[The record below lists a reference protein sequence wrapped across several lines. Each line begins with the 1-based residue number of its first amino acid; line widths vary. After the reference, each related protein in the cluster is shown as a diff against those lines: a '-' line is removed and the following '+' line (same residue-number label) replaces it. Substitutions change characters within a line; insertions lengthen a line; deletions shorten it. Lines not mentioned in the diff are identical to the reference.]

1 VTTPSADDARPAD
14 AGRASAPDQAGGNP
28 GTPGSPPAGETT
40 EPNAPQSTPD
50 TPDTSGTAGTQSPA
64 LDAEAAAEQA
74 RIAAAH
80 ADAAAAAH
88 ARGEAEVAAEE
99 AELAE
104 TAALAAAADAKLAAT
119 RAEATFADAPAP
131 APAAAASVAAAN
143 GAEPLLRLVDLG
155 KHFGPVRALT
165 GVDLDIPPGLVT
177 AVVGDN
183 GAGKSTLIKTIS
195 GIWQPDEGEI
205 IWKGRPVRLH
215 SPRDAAEL
223 GIATVYQDLA
233 LADNLDIVQNMFLGR
248 ELVKARVLD
257 ESAMEKAA
265 KSTLADLSVVTVR
278 SVRQAVGSLS
288 GGQRQ
293 AVAVARAVL
302 RLAELVILDEPTA
315 ALGVT
320 QTRVVLDLITRLKT
334 QGIAVIV
341 ISHNL
346 NDVFSVADRV
356 AVLRLGRVVSVGPK
370 ERYDAESVVDL
381 MTTGTSKRLA
391 AVPAESSSGSSS
403 EH

>member
-1 VTTPSADDARPAD
+1 MTTPSADDARPAD
-14 AGRASAPDQAGGNP
+14 DAGRASASGQ
-28 GTPGSPPAGETT
+28 TPPAGEGP
-40 EPNAPQSTPD
+40 EPNAPQSTAD
-50 TPDTSGTAGTQSPA
+50 IEGTPGHPGPA

-74 RIAAAH
+74 RLAAAH

-88 ARGEAEVAAEE
+88 AAGHAEAAAEE
-99 AELAE
+99 AELAV
-104 TAALAAAADAKLAAT
+104 TAADAAAADARLGAT
-119 RAEATFADAPAP
+119 RAETTFAEAGEATATASTATAP
-131 APAAAASVAAAN
+131 SVAAAN
-143 GAEPLLRLVDLG
+143 GAEPLLRLVGLG

-165 GVDLDIPPGLVT
+165 GVDLDIPDGQVT
-177 AVVGDN
+177 AIVGDN

-195 GIWQPDEGEI
+195 GIWAPDEGEV
-205 IWKGRPVRLH
+205 IWKGRPVHLH
-215 SPRDAAEL
+215 SPKDAAEL

-248 ELVKARVLD
+248 ELVKYRVLD

-278 SVRQAVGSLS
+278 SVRQPVGSLS

-302 RLAELVILDEPTA
+302 REAQLVVLDEPTA

-320 QTRVVLDLITRLKT
+320 QTRVVLDLIRRLKT

>member
-14 AGRASAPDQAGGNP
+14 DAGRASAPGQ
-28 GTPGSPPAGETT
+28 TPPTGEAP
-40 EPNAPQSTPD
+40 EPNAPQSTAD
-50 TPDTSGTAGTQSPA
+50 IEGTPGHPGPA

-74 RIAAAH
+74 RLTAAH

-88 ARGEAEVAAEE
+88 AAGHDEAAAEE
-99 AELAE
+99 AELAV
-104 TAALAAAADAKLAAT
+104 TAADAAAADARLGAT
-119 RAEATFADAPAP
+119 RAETTFAEAGEATAPAT
-131 APAAAASVAAAN
+131 ASTATASSVAEAN
-143 GAEPLLRLVDLG
+143 GAEPLLRLVGLG
-155 KHFGPVRALT
+155 KHFGPVRALI
-165 GVDLDIPPGLVT
+165 GVDLDIPDGQVT

-195 GIWQPDEGEI
+195 GIWEPDDGEI

-215 SPRDAAEL
+215 SPKDAAEL

-248 ELVKARVLD
+248 ELVRYRVLN

-265 KSTLADLSVVTVR
+265 KSTLSDLSVVTVR
-278 SVRQAVGSLS
+278 SVRQPVGSLS

-302 RLAELVILDEPTA
+302 REAQLVVLDEPTA

-320 QTRVVLDLITRLKT
+320 QTRVVLDLIRRLKT

-370 ERYDAESVVDL
+370 EQYDTESVVDL
-381 MTTGTSKRLA
+381 MTTGTSKRLG

>member
-1 VTTPSADDARPAD
+1 MTTPSADDARPAD
-14 AGRASAPDQAGGNP
+14 DAGRASAPGQTPPTGEAPEPNVPQSTADIE
-28 GTPGSPPAGETT
+28 GTPGHPG
-40 EPNAPQSTPD
+40 
-50 TPDTSGTAGTQSPA
+50 PA

-74 RIAAAH
+74 RLTAAH

-88 ARGEAEVAAEE
+88 AAGHDEAAAEE
-99 AELAE
+99 AELAV
-104 TAALAAAADAKLAAT
+104 TAADAAAADARLGAT
-119 RAEATFADAPAP
+119 RAETTFAEAGEATATAPAP
-131 APAAAASVAAAN
+131 TATASSVAEAN
-143 GAEPLLRLVDLG
+143 GAEPLLRMVGLG
-155 KHFGPVRALT
+155 KHFGPVRALI
-165 GVDLDIPPGLVT
+165 GVDLDIPDGQVT

-195 GIWQPDEGEI
+195 GIWEPDDGEI

-215 SPRDAAEL
+215 SPKDAAEL

-248 ELVKARVLD
+248 ELVRYRVLN

-265 KSTLADLSVVTVR
+265 KSTLSDLSVVTVR
-278 SVRQAVGSLS
+278 SVRQPVGSLS

-302 RLAELVILDEPTA
+302 REAQLVVLDEPTA

-320 QTRVVLDLITRLKT
+320 QTRVVLDLIRRLKT

-370 ERYDAESVVDL
+370 EQYDTESVVDL

-391 AVPAESSSGSSS
+391 PVAAEGSSS

>member
-14 AGRASAPDQAGGNP
+14 DAGRASAPGQTPPTGEAPEPNVPQSTADIE
-28 GTPGSPPAGETT
+28 GTPGHPG
-40 EPNAPQSTPD
+40 
-50 TPDTSGTAGTQSPA
+50 PA

-74 RIAAAH
+74 RLAATH

-88 ARGEAEVAAEE
+88 AAGHDEAAAEG
-99 AELAE
+99 AELAV
-104 TAALAAAADAKLAAT
+104 TAADAAAADARLGAT
-119 RAEATFADAPAP
+119 RAEATFAEAGEATATAPAP
-131 APAAAASVAAAN
+131 TATASSVAEAN
-143 GAEPLLRLVDLG
+143 GAEPLLRLVGLG
-155 KHFGPVRALT
+155 KHFGPVRALI
-165 GVDLDIPPGLVT
+165 GVDLDIPDGQVT

-195 GIWQPDEGEI
+195 GIWEPDDGEI

-215 SPRDAAEL
+215 SPKDAAEL

-248 ELVKARVLD
+248 ELTRYRVLN

-265 KSTLADLSVVTVR
+265 KSTLSDLSVVTVR
-278 SVRQAVGSLS
+278 SVRQPVGSLS

-302 RLAELVILDEPTA
+302 REAQLVVLDEPTA

-320 QTRVVLDLITRLKT
+320 QTRVVLDLIRRLKT

-370 ERYDAESVVDL
+370 EQYDTESVVDL
-381 MTTGTSKRLA
+381 MTTGTSKRLG

>member
-1 VTTPSADDARPAD
+1 MTTPSADDARPAD
-14 AGRASAPDQAGGNP
+14 DAGRASAPGQ
-28 GTPGSPPAGETT
+28 TPPTGEAP
-40 EPNAPQSTPD
+40 EPNAPQSTAD
-50 TPDTSGTAGTQSPA
+50 IEGTPGHPGPA

-74 RIAAAH
+74 RLTAAH

-88 ARGEAEVAAEE
+88 AAGHDEAAAEE
-99 AELAE
+99 AELAV
-104 TAALAAAADAKLAAT
+104 TAADAAAADARLGAT
-119 RAEATFADAPAP
+119 RAETTFAEAGEATAPAT
-131 APAAAASVAAAN
+131 ASTATASSVAEAN
-143 GAEPLLRLVDLG
+143 GAEPLLRLVGLG
-155 KHFGPVRALT
+155 KHFGPVRALI
-165 GVDLDIPPGLVT
+165 GVDLDIPDGQVT

-195 GIWQPDEGEI
+195 GIWEPDDGEI

-215 SPRDAAEL
+215 SPKDAAEL

-248 ELVKARVLD
+248 ELVRYRVLN

-265 KSTLADLSVVTVR
+265 KSTLSDLSVVTVR
-278 SVRQAVGSLS
+278 SVRQPVGSLS

-302 RLAELVILDEPTA
+302 REAQLVVLDEPTA

-320 QTRVVLDLITRLKT
+320 QTRVVLDLIRRLKT

-370 ERYDAESVVDL
+370 EQYDTESVVDL

-391 AVPAESSSGSSS
+391 PVAAEGSSS

>member
-14 AGRASAPDQAGGNP
+14 DAGRASAPGQ
-28 GTPGSPPAGETT
+28 TPPTGEAP
-40 EPNAPQSTPD
+40 EPNAPQSTAD
-50 TPDTSGTAGTQSPA
+50 IEGTPGHPGPA

-74 RIAAAH
+74 RLTAAH

-88 ARGEAEVAAEE
+88 AAGHDEAAAEE
-99 AELAE
+99 AELAV
-104 TAALAAAADAKLAAT
+104 TAADAAAADARLGAT
-119 RAEATFADAPAP
+119 RAETTFAEAGEATAPAT
-131 APAAAASVAAAN
+131 ASTATASSVAEAN
-143 GAEPLLRLVDLG
+143 GAEPLLRLVGLG
-155 KHFGPVRALT
+155 KHFGPVRALI
-165 GVDLDIPPGLVT
+165 GVDLDIPPGEVT
-177 AVVGDN
+177 AIVGDN

-195 GIWQPDEGEI
+195 GIWEPDDGEI

-215 SPRDAAEL
+215 SPKDAAEL

-248 ELVKARVLD
+248 ELVRYRVLN

-265 KSTLADLSVVTVR
+265 KSTLSDLSVVTVR
-278 SVRQAVGSLS
+278 SVRQPVGSLS

-302 RLAELVILDEPTA
+302 REAQLVVLDEPTA

-320 QTRVVLDLITRLKT
+320 QTRVVLDLIRRLKT

-370 ERYDAESVVDL
+370 EQYDTESVVDL

-391 AVPAESSSGSSS
+391 PVAAEGSSS

>member
-14 AGRASAPDQAGGNP
+14 DAGRASAPGQ
-28 GTPGSPPAGETT
+28 TPPTGEAP
-40 EPNAPQSTPD
+40 EPNAPQSTAD
-50 TPDTSGTAGTQSPA
+50 IEGTPGHPGPA

-74 RIAAAH
+74 RLTAAH

-88 ARGEAEVAAEE
+88 AAGHDEAAAEE
-99 AELAE
+99 AELAV
-104 TAALAAAADAKLAAT
+104 TAADAAAADARLGAT
-119 RAEATFADAPAP
+119 RAETTFAEAGEATAPAT
-131 APAAAASVAAAN
+131 ASTATASSVAEAN
-143 GAEPLLRLVDLG
+143 GAEPLLRLVGLG
-155 KHFGPVRALT
+155 KHFGPVRALI
-165 GVDLDIPPGLVT
+165 GVDLDIPDGQVT

-195 GIWQPDEGEI
+195 GIWEPDDGEI

-215 SPRDAAEL
+215 SPKDAAEL

-248 ELVKARVLD
+248 ELTRYRVLN

-265 KSTLADLSVVTVR
+265 KSTLSDLSVVTVR
-278 SVRQAVGSLS
+278 SVRQPVGSLS

-302 RLAELVILDEPTA
+302 REAQLVVLDEPTA

-320 QTRVVLDLITRLKT
+320 QTRVVLDLIRRLKT

-370 ERYDAESVVDL
+370 EQYDTESVVDL
-381 MTTGTSKRLA
+381 MTTGTSKRLG